1 MEKLTWLKQQAEHKY
16 LVWKKYD
23 LIIFLKMSARSCL
36 LSNSFPS
43 LVLLAKTS
51 KGPHTLYKYWL

>member
-23 LIIFLKMSARSCL
+23 LIIFFKNVRPILRIEQFIPFPCL
-36 LSNSFPS
+36 IS
-43 LVLLAKTS
+43 
-51 KGPHTLYKYWL
+51 